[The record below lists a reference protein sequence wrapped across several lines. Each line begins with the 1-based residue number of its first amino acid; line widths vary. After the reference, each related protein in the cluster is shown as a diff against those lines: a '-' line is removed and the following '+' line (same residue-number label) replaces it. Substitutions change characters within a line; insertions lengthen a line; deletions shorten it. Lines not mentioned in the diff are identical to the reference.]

1 MLEESHEAGILTL
14 RLARPPVNALNGA
27 LLDRLQSAIEAAPGR
42 GMRGVLLT
50 GARGRFSA
58 GLDVP
63 ELLALDRAGIGA
75 FWRSFLDCLASMAR
89 SPIPLV
95 AAINGHSPAG
105 GAVLALFCDRRVMV
119 RGDYRIGLNEVQ
131 VGLYPGPTIYRVLER
146 VVGPRHAAA
155 LLPVGALLSPEEA
168 VAVGF
173 VDELASPEE
182 VEPRSRAWLAS
193 VLALPPLAYARTRAL
208 ARADLIE
215 LMGALTERDFEVMTD
230 SWFRDETQATL
241 RALVARLK
249 RAP

>member
-27 LLDRLQSAIEAAPGR
+27 LLGRLQAAIEAAPGQGVR
-42 GMRGVLLT
+42 GLLLT
-50 GARGRFSA
+50 GSRGRFSA

-63 ELLALDRAGIGA
+63 ELLALDRAGIAA
-75 FWRSFLDCLASMAR
+75 FWRSFLHCLESMAA
-89 SPIPLV
+89 SPLPIV

-105 GAVLALFCDRRVMV
+105 GAVLALYCDHRVMA
-119 RGDYRIGLNEVQ
+119 RGDFRIGLNEVQ

-146 VVGPRHAAA
+146 IVGARHAAA
-155 LLPVGALLSPEEA
+155 LLPAGALLSPEEA
-168 VAVGF
+168 AAVGF
-173 VDELASPEE
+173 VDELAGPEE
-182 VEPRSRAWLAS
+182 VELRARAWLTR
-193 VLALPPLAYARTRAL
+193 VMALPPLAYASTRAL
-208 ARADLIE
+208 ARRDLIE
-215 LMGALTERDFEVMTD
+215 LMAALTERDFELMTD